1 MLGFEIRHKDEVIS
15 ATLEKGCIS
24 VIVDRIVR
32 EEGCYINVR
41 FGGLS
46 FEKEDSEGTSVLWYD
61 KDLYS
66 GDEILV
72 KIKEVTKNS
81 PVIADDKTEKEPQ
94 FSTKNLNL
102 VLFAEG
108 KRYKSPFQDKNHHIL
123 FINVNTHQENEITLD
138 FIGGKINGETQWIYK
153 NELKNGDEFRVLVE

>member
-1 MLGFEIRHKDEVIS
+1 MLGFEITHKDEVVL

-24 VIVDRIVR
+24 VIIDRIVR
-32 EEGCYINVR
+32 EEGCYVNVH
-41 FGGLS
+41 FGGLAI
-46 FEKEDSEGTSVLWYD
+46 EKGASEGTSFLWYD
-61 KDLYS
+61 KDLHS

-72 KIKEVTKNS
+72 KVKEVTKNS
-81 PVIADDKTEKEPQ
+81 PVIADDKIEKEQQ
-94 FSTKNLNL
+94 FSAENLNVVL
-102 VLFAEG
+102 VIEG

-123 FINVNTHQENEITLD
+123 LINSDRDYENEITLD